1 VSGGT
6 ATAADAAG
14 RGLSWRR
21 LLRLAVPYW
30 TGPGRRAAW
39 QLTAIL
45 VAISVAQVFL
55 QLRLNLWS
63 RDFFNAVDVRDG
75 AAVLNNVGVFLALG
89 VGLMAAAAYQIDVK
103 MAVQGEWRRALAQH
117 LIERWLD
124 RATHYHL
131 RFFGSAYD
139 NPDQRIADD
148 AFLVTQSAVDFAT
161 GILVSVLLLFG
172 FLGVLWSLSGTLRF
186 AFGGME
192 IAIPG
197 YLVFAAIV
205 YAVIGTA
212 FAHTVGGPLTAINE
226 RRRAA
231 EGDLRAALLRIR
243 DNSESIALLR
253 GEATERVT
261 LHHALD
267 RVLAVWRLLRRRT
280 RQLTWAT
287 SAYTIAAPVFP
298 LLIAAPQYL
307 AGELSL
313 GGLMQVSWAFVQIQA
328 ALGWFVDNYARLS
341 DWRAGANRLLALDD
355 AATVIARPPEDGEP
369 RIRYFGNAEGVLRLI
384 DLQVATQDGTI
395 MIDRASVEIRPGE
408 KVLIVGESGVGKSTL
423 IRAIAG
429 LWPWGKGTI
438 EWPAGAAT
446 MFVPQRDYMP
456 VGSLRAVLAYPVRPE
471 NVDDGVLVAALA
483 RCGLE
488 SLAGRLDDVERWED
502 ALSSQER
509 EQLAFVRLLVH
520 RPRWVFLDEVM
531 SHLDDAGLASIMRI
545 FREELADATVIT
557 IEHRPGLEA
566 YHDRTLTLVRVAD
579 AVELLAQYRADAA
592 GDGPPSFWRRL
603 VARAREARAARKARR

>member
-1 VSGGT
+1 MSGHGASDET
-6 ATAADAAG
+6 AE
-14 RGLSWRR
+14 RGLTWRR
-21 LLRLAVPYW
+21 LLRLAAPFW
-30 TGPGRRAAW
+30 TGRTRRTAW
-39 QLTAIL
+39 RLTAIL
-45 VAISVAQVFL
+45 AAISVAQVLL

-63 RDFFNAVDVRDG
+63 GDFFNAVDARDG
-75 AAVLNNVGVFLALG
+75 TAVLRNVGVFLVLA
-89 VGLMAAAAYQIDVK
+89 VGLMAAAAYQIDLK
-103 MAVQGEWRRALAQH
+103 MAVQGEWRRALAH
-117 LIERWLD
+117 RLMDRWLD
-124 RATHYHL
+124 RGTHYHL

-148 AFLVTQSAVDFAT
+148 SFLVTQTAVDFAT

-172 FLGVLWSLSGTLRF
+172 FLGVLWTLSGTLRLTL
-186 AFGGME
+186 GGMAV
-192 IAIPG
+192 AIPG
-197 YLVFAAIV
+197 YLVYAAII
-205 YAVIGTA
+205 YAVVGTL
-212 FAHTVGGPLTAINE
+212 FAHHIGRPLTGINE

-253 GEATERVT
+253 GEATERVS
-261 LHHALD
+261 LYHALD

-307 AGELSL
+307 EGELSL
-313 GGLMQVSWAFVQIQA
+313 GGLMQASWAFVQLQA

-341 DWRAGANRLLALDD
+341 EWRAWANRLLALDE
-355 AATVIARPPEDGEP
+355 AADVVARPPEAGEP
-369 RIRYFGNAEGVLRLI
+369 RIRYFGNAEGVLRLV
-384 DLQVATQDGTI
+384 DLQVATPEGTI
-395 MIDRASVEIRPGE
+395 MIDRASAEIRPGE

-471 NVDDGVLVAALA
+471 NVADAALVAALA

-502 ALSSQER
+502 VLSSQER
-509 EQLAFVRLLVH
+509 ERLAFVRLLVH
-520 RPRWVFLDEVM
+520 RPRWVFLDEVL
-531 SHLDDAGLASIMRI
+531 SHFDDTDLATLMRI
-545 FREELADATVIT
+545 FREELVEATVIT
-557 IEHRPGLEA
+557 IEHRAGLEA
-566 YHDRTLTLVRVAD
+566 YHDRTLTLVRVAE
-579 AVELLAQYRADAA
+579 AVELLTHYRPAA
-592 GDGPPSFWRRL
+592 GADGPPSFWRRL
-603 VARAREARAARKARR
+603 VARAREVRAARRGRR